1 MSARRGHEMRKF
13 LIAISV
19 LVVLLI
25 VIVIVFTSLDSIERI
40 NREMEKE
47 EERVTLQLVDY
58 MKTSLNEVAATGS
71 DPELMEGILNPEL
84 MVSTDVRD
92 QLRMLQFLTEIQRA
106 QFAAD
111 YMTYVSSGMVL
122 SSSTKEGLEIT
133 EFPTEMPVEEYEVIE
148 ELGGKQGTFI
158 VVFQSTELSPLAEDE
173 FVSIA
178 VDRTEQFEVMEDF
191 YAGEKSDLITRQIII
206 GIVAVVIAALL
217 TTLGVYFLTRRYI
230 TAPIEKL
237 AADSHSIMEGSFQGQ
252 VEVVE
257 ESDYAD
263 IQRLLQSGKVLMEK
277 MEEAQSGD

>member
-1 MSARRGHEMRKF
+1 
-13 LIAISV
+13 
-19 LVVLLI
+19 
-25 VIVIVFTSLDSIERI
+25 
-40 NREMEKE
+40 
-47 EERVTLQLVDY
+47 
-58 MKTSLNEVAATGS
+58 
-71 DPELMEGILNPEL
+71 
-84 MVSTDVRD
+84 
-92 QLRMLQFLTEIQRA
+92 MLQFLTEIQRA

-111 YMTYVSSGMVL
+111 YMTYVSNGVVL

-133 EFPTEMPVEEYEVIE
+133 EFPTEMPGEEYEVID

-178 VDRTEQFEVMEDF
+178 VDRTEQFEVMKDF

-217 TTLGVYFLTRRYI
+217 TTLGVYLLTRRYI

-237 AADSHSIMEGSFQGQ
+237 AADSHSIIEGSFQGQ

-277 MEEAQSGD
+277 MEEAQKGD